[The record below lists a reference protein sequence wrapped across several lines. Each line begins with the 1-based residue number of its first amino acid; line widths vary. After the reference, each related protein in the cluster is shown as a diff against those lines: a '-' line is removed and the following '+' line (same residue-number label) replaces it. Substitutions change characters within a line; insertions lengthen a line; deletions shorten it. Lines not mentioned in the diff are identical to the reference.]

1 MNVQMQSLVN
11 ELKISIIDFQE
22 ALIEFESAYS
32 LNNKNDGGQ
41 IYIKN
46 LQNFQN
52 EMNVDEIV
60 KVFDM
65 MHIYAQLNTFCKKD
79 PRYSVNISN
88 IIEKL
93 FYLIPSK
100 TLFTSLFFHYQM
112 DKKKPKFSKIIAINK
127 FMLSVFSE
135 LNIAD
140 QEDEFFSEKVFML
153 NIAYTYAQQGDYKN
167 ASFWF
172 SKMNIGKNN
181 NLILSLA
188 NLTEKLN
195 AITDNEVSTTYHPEY
210 TFDLKIDKEDLCLS

>member
-1 MNVQMQSLVN
+1 MNQMQSLVH

-32 LNNKNDGGQ
+32 LNSKNDGQ
-41 IYIKN
+41 TYLKN
-46 LQNFQN
+46 LPNIQT

-79 PRYSVNISN
+79 SRYSVNISN

-135 LNIAD
+135 QNIAD

-195 AITDNEVSTTYHPEY
+195 AITDNEVSAKYHPEHI
-210 TFDLKIDKEDLCLS
+210 FDLKISNRDLCLS

>member
-32 LNNKNDGGQ
+32 LNNKNDGQ
-41 IYIKN
+41 TYLKN
-46 LQNFQN
+46 LPNIQT

-65 MHIYAQLNTFCKKD
+65 MHIYAQLNTFCKKE
-79 PRYSVNISN
+79 PRYCANIAN

-112 DKKKPKFSKIIAINK
+112 DKKKPKFKKIIAINK

-135 LNIAD
+135 LNIAE
-140 QEDEFFSEKVFML
+140 QEDEFFSEKIFIL

-172 SKMNIGKNN
+172 SKMNTSKNN
-181 NLILSLA
+181 NLISSLA

-195 AITDNEVSTTYHPEY
+195 DITNNEVSTTYPPEHI
-210 TFDLKIDKEDLCLS
+210 FNLKISNKDFCLS

>member
-46 LQNFQN
+46 LPNFQT

-135 LNIAD
+135 QNIAD

-210 TFDLKIDKEDLCLS
+210 TFDLKINKEDLCLS

>member
-1 MNVQMQSLVN
+1 MTMNQMQSLVH

-32 LNNKNDGGQ
+32 LNSKNDGQ
-41 IYIKN
+41 TYLKN
-46 LQNFQN
+46 LPNIQT

-127 FMLSVFSE
+127 FMLSVISE
-135 LNIAD
+135 QNIAD
-140 QEDEFFSEKVFML
+140 QDEFFSEKVFML

-195 AITDNEVSTTYHPEY
+195 AITDNEVSAKYHPEHI
-210 TFDLKIDKEDLCLS
+210 FDLKISNKDLCLS

>member
-1 MNVQMQSLVN
+1 MNQMQSLVH

-32 LNNKNDGGQ
+32 LNSKNDGQ
-41 IYIKN
+41 NYLKN
-46 LQNFQN
+46 LPNIQT

-79 PRYSVNISN
+79 SRYSVNISN

-135 LNIAD
+135 QNIAD

-172 SKMNIGKNN
+172 SKMNVGKNN
-181 NLILSLA
+181 NLISSLV

-195 AITDNEVSTTYHPEY
+195 VITNKDSSTNYHPEY
-210 TFDLKIDKEDLCLS
+210 TFDLKINKEDLCYFK

>member
-1 MNVQMQSLVN
+1 
-11 ELKISIIDFQE
+11 
-22 ALIEFESAYS
+22 
-32 LNNKNDGGQ
+32 
-41 IYIKN
+41 
-46 LQNFQN
+46 
-52 EMNVDEIV
+52 MNVDEIV

-135 LNIAD
+135 QNIAD

-195 AITDNEVSTTYHPEY
+195 AITDNEVSENYHPEHI
-210 TFDLKIDKEDLCLS
+210 DLKISNKDLCLS

>member
-46 LQNFQN
+46 LPNFQT

-135 LNIAD
+135 QNIAD

-172 SKMNIGKNN
+172 SKMNI
-181 NLILSLA
+181 S
-188 NLTEKLN
+188 
-195 AITDNEVSTTYHPEY
+195 
-210 TFDLKIDKEDLCLS
+210 C

>member
-1 MNVQMQSLVN
+1 MNQMQSLVH

-32 LNNKNDGGQ
+32 LNSKNDGQ
-41 IYIKN
+41 TYLKN
-46 LQNFQN
+46 LPNIQT

-135 LNIAD
+135 QNIAD

-195 AITDNEVSTTYHPEY
+195 AITDNEVSENYHPEHI
-210 TFDLKIDKEDLCLS
+210 FDLKISNRDLCLS

>member
-1 MNVQMQSLVN
+1 MNQMQSLVH

-32 LNNKNDGGQ
+32 LNSKNDGQ
-41 IYIKN
+41 TYLKN
-46 LQNFQN
+46 LPNIQT

-135 LNIAD
+135 QNIAD

-195 AITDNEVSTTYHPEY
+195 AITDNEVSAKYHPEHI
-210 TFDLKIDKEDLCLS
+210 FDLKISNRDLCLS